1 MKLCTLHSGELHP
14 ELQNPSNIDECPFC
28 MNGRQLRGAHN
39 RANRAEE
46 ALGDAVRLLSLFEIL
61 PESRPHGSCV
71 DCGLITPEH
80 KPYCMLKAFLDRYEP
95 DRGR

>member
-1 MKLCTLHSGELHP
+1 MKLCILHSGELHP

-46 ALGDAVRLLSLFEIL
+46 ALREAVKLLQICETVAYEKLTYEGCCRLKEFLS
-61 PESRPHGSCV
+61 
-71 DCGLITPEH
+71 
-80 KPYCMLKAFLDRYEP
+80 RYEP
-95 DRGR
+95 DRCR